1 MIGVVH
7 PYIGATISGL
17 SLHWTEK
24 GLNTHVKN
32 EGIDMNEFLIQIIG
46 VLLSGIGASLGL
58 TNILKYI
65 QKGKDPEPDISEK
78 IEKVASV
85 LSQSSAE
92 LVGLQREL
100 EGKLDF
106 VNKLNEQANQ
116 AQSLLSLSHDQIEAI
131 RIMLNHET
139 QKENRI
145 SFWKGV

>member
-116 AQSLLSLSHDQIEAI
+116 AQSLLSLSHDQIEAMI
-131 RIMLNHET
+131 KSKRL
-139 QKENRI
+139 
-145 SFWKGV
+145 G